1 LTQSKQRIIYPSGD
15 RESRRGRNPLLLAN
29 ALTIL
34 VLVVLQQDR
43 QKSYKSVGRKLER
56 VCSEK
61 AKEGLQVTNFKIGG
75 FEMLK
80 LRFGRS
86 LIEYEMVFLWYL
98 QKSKR
103 SRLSYKQSLT
113 LPRSDLYDF
122 R

>member
-1 LTQSKQRIIYPSGD
+1 MTQSKQRIIYPSGD
-15 RESRRGRNPLLLAN
+15 RESRRVRNSLILAN

-34 VLVVLQQDR
+34 VLVQQDR
-43 QKSYKSVGRKLER
+43 QKPYKSVGRKLER

-98 QKSKR
+98 QQ
-103 SRLSYKQSLT
+103 KQT
-113 LPRSDLYDF
+113 
-122 R
+122 

>member
-1 LTQSKQRIIYPSGD
+1 M
-15 RESRRGRNPLLLAN
+15 
-29 ALTIL
+29 
-34 VLVVLQQDR
+34 VLVVLQQAR

-75 FEMLK
+75 FEMLN

>member
-1 LTQSKQRIIYPSGD
+1 MTQSKQRIIYPSGD

-29 ALTIL
+29 TLTIL
-34 VLVVLQQDR
+34 VSQQDR

-98 QKSKR
+98 QKKANVVACLTSKV
-103 SRLSYKQSLT
+103 
-113 LPRSDLYDF
+113 
-122 R
+122 

>member
-1 LTQSKQRIIYPSGD
+1 MTQSKQRIIYPSGD

-75 FEMLK
+75 FEVLN

-98 QKSKR
+98 QK
-103 SRLSYKQSLT
+103 KQT
-113 LPRSDLYDF
+113 
-122 R
+122 

>member
-1 LTQSKQRIIYPSGD
+1 MCVVKKQ
-15 RESRRGRNPLLLAN
+15 
-29 ALTIL
+29 
-34 VLVVLQQDR
+34 
-43 QKSYKSVGRKLER
+43 
-56 VCSEK
+56 
-61 AKEGLQVTNFKIGG
+61 KEGLQVTNFKIGG